1 MNSTARPRILGR
13 DWDRFEGYLFDVDGT
28 LIESQD
34 ATHYF
39 AFCSV
44 LKLIAGRELTLEGVT
59 AHGNTDVG
67 ILRDAYALA
76 GVKERDWRPRL
87 AELRDAMGA
96 FVEHHKEDLCAK
108 VLPDVSHILKHLKT
122 RGARLG
128 LATGNLQRIGTL
140 KLQQAGILDY
150 FDFAGWSDLYE
161 HRVDV
166 FRGALAKGRR
176 LAGQDAAFCVV
187 GDTPA
192 DIRAAHENDL
202 PVIAVATGIYTYEQ
216 LLGEQ
221 PELCLSSLAELL
233 SGISGWV

>member
-1 MNSTARPRILGR
+1 MNSTASLRVAGR
-13 DWDRFEGYLFDVDGT
+13 DWDQYEGYLFDVDGT

-44 LKLIAGRELTLEGVT
+44 LKFMSGKELTLEGVT

-76 GVKERDWRPRL
+76 GVKEADWRPRL
-87 AELRDAMGA
+87 PELRDAMGA
-96 FVEHHKEDLCAK
+96 FVEHHKKDLRAK
-108 VLPDVSHILKHLKT
+108 VLPDVSNILKHLK
-122 RGARLG
+122 ARRAKLG
-128 LATGNLQRIGTL
+128 LSTGNLERIGTL
-140 KLQQAGILDY
+140 KLQQAGLFEY
-150 FDFAGWSDLYE
+150 FDFAEWSDAYE
-161 HRVDV
+161 YRVDV
-166 FRGALAKGRR
+166 FRGALENGRR
-176 LAGQDAAFCVV
+176 LTGPNAAFCVV

-192 DIRAAHENDL
+192 DVRAAHEIEL

-233 SGISGWV
+233 PKT